1 MTRDLGLSRGQKSA
15 ESTRSTSLPVA
26 LSKAEFVERAAKWGA
41 ARDFKFTTSLL
52 NRWINEGLLAEG
64 DRGGNVG
71 KHPVYRYSCRHYR
84 RVLQVLR
91 LYARGLNSRD
101 AILIALFLNGHGVK
115 PFEVREPIAREFARA
130 RTKLNA
136 LMRSSRFDEEGPVP
150 PKHKESLVRSLGPG
164 DERFVK
170 AGVILPPD
178 QMVEAARAARSP
190 DPESK
195 LRTIMNSGAED
206 WRLQLLKPALGGIL
220 SEDPEIPAEI
230 DQIIANATDAD
241 LTLSA
246 SILNLFR
253 AVLSWLESKNRSPE
267 IAGLL
272 SGLLASFSQPEFI
285 AAHFALQ
292 LTLLKRFPVD
302 KGELEEFLLFA
313 NGYFS

>member
-1 MTRDLGLSRGQKSA
+1 
-15 ESTRSTSLPVA
+15 LPVA
-26 LSKAEFVERAAKWGA
+26 LSKAELVERAAKWGA
-41 ARDFKFTTSLL
+41 ARGFQFKPSLL
-52 NRWINEGLLAEG
+52 NRWINEGLLTEG
-64 DRGGNVG
+64 NRVGNVG
-71 KHPVYRYSCRHYR
+71 KQPVYRYSCRHYR
-84 RVLQVLR
+84 RALQLLR
-91 LYARGLNSRD
+91 LYVRGIKGRD
-101 AILIALFLNGHGVK
+101 EILIMLFLNGHGVK

-130 RTKLNA
+130 RAKLNA
-136 LMRSSRFDEEGPVP
+136 LTRSSRFDEEGQVP
-150 PKHKESLVRSLGPG
+150 PKHKESMVRSLGSG
-164 DERFVK
+164 DERFIK
-170 AGVILPPD
+170 AGVILPSD
-178 QMVEAARAARSP
+178 QMVAAVRAARSP

-206 WRLQLLKPALGGIL
+206 WRLKILKPALGGIL

-241 LTLSA
+241 LSLSA

-302 KGELEEFLLFA
+302 KGELEKFLQFA
-313 NGYFS
+313 STGFS